1 MKKIILT
8 LCFTALFGFSPGIG
22 SYFVLDPLM
31 EKVETFIEEWWN
43 VPYVYGGTT
52 KRGID
57 CSAFTQRF
65 YREIFNK
72 KIPRT
77 ARSQYRAMKPVE
89 KDSIQTGDLVFFS
102 SKLSPSGWHVGVY
115 LQNDSF
121 VHAANRKEDIK
132 ISNLSEPSYQ
142 KSYKGARRL

>member
-1 MKKIILT
+1 MRKIILT
-8 LCFTALFGFSPGIG
+8 LCFSFVFGFTPTIGGIIIE
-22 SYFVLDPLM
+22 PLE
-31 EKVETFIEEWWN
+31 EKVETFIKEWWQ
-43 VPYVYGGTT
+43 VPYRYGGTT

-65 YREIFNK
+65 YRDIFGK

-77 ARSQYRAMKPVE
+77 ARSQFHAMNKVE
-89 KDSIQTGDLVFFS
+89 KDSLQTGDLVFFS

-115 LQNDSF
+115 LWQDSF

-132 ISNLSEPSYQ
+132 ISVLTEPRYVA
-142 KSYKGARRL
+142 SYKGARRI

>member
-1 MKKIILT
+1 MKKLILT
-8 LCFTALFGFSPGIG
+8 LCFTALFGFTPSIG
-22 SYFVLDPLM
+22 GYLILNPIE
-31 EKVETFIEEWWN
+31 EKIESFIKEWWN

-65 YREIFNK
+65 YKEIFNK

-77 ARSQYRAMKPVE
+77 ARSQYHAMNKVE

-115 LQNDSF
+115 LWNDSF
-121 VHAANRKEDIK
+121 VHAANRKDDIK
-132 ISNLSEPSYQ
+132 ISCLWDSAYQ
-142 KSYKGARRL
+142 KSFKGARRF

>member
-31 EKVETFIEEWWN
+31 EKVETFVDEWWN

-65 YREIFNK
+65 YKEVFGKR
-72 KIPRT
+72 IPRT
-77 ARSQYRAMKPVE
+77 ARSQYHAMTSVS

-115 LQNDSF
+115 LWNDSF

-132 ISNLSEPSYQ
+132 ISTLSDSNYQ
-142 KSYKGARRL
+142 KAFKGVKRI

>member
-8 LCFTALFGFSPGIG
+8 LCFTFLFGFSPSIGGI
-22 SYFVLDPLM
+22 LIEPIE
-31 EKVETFIEEWWN
+31 EKVMAFVKDWRN

-65 YREIFNK
+65 YKEIFDK

-77 ARSQYRAMKPVE
+77 ARSQFRAMNRVDR
-89 KDSIQTGDLVFFS
+89 DSLRTGDLVFFS
-102 SKLSPSGWHVGVY
+102 SRLSPSGWHVGVY
-115 LQNDSF
+115 LWQDSF
-121 VHAANRKEDIK
+121 VHAANRTEDIK
-132 ISNLSEPSYQ
+132 ISTLTEPRYEASF
-142 KSYKGARRL
+142 KGARRF